1 MSCLVSHGKYIGV
14 RTQHIRD
21 TCVFETVELVSVSQ
35 IQARTDITTPVI
47 SERLFCSSF
56 LSWSEII
63 TKEKIL
69 SWTIEDAQVYH

>member
-14 RTQHIRD
+14 CTQHIRD

-35 IQARTDITTPVI
+35 LQIGTDITTPVI
-47 SERLFCSSF
+47 SERFFCSPF

-63 TKEKIL
+63 AKEEIL
-69 SWTIEDAQVYH
+69 SWTIEDMQVYH